1 MLNETIKYNYYK
13 VQIDYKDGTAG
24 IFNELVQVL
33 SKSTNEQ
40 LILKTSE
47 GNYYL
52 INLREVKQVYFE
64 EYKFN

>member
-1 MLNETIKYNYYK
+1 MEKKYK
-13 VQIDYKDGTAG
+13 VYIDYKDGSGTN
-24 IFNELVQVL
+24 FNEPMQLP
-33 SKSTNEQ
+33 SETNSEQ

>member
-1 MLNETIKYNYYK
+1 MEKKYK
-13 VQIDYKDGTAG
+13 VYIDFKDGTSTT
-24 IFNELVQVL
+24 FNEPMQLP
-33 SKSTNEQ
+33 SETNNDQ